1 MMGKMTMTRLAR
13 IRPSNLVIFAAL
25 PFLIYIFTSVP
36 NYRRS
41 LIAIVGIETGAPSL
55 LFGAVLMSAMFF
67 LGTVFPFRSFREQ
80 LQSWRSR
87 TVAVAA
93 LLLNVLLALYLAFI
107 ADISI
112 FIGSIVANLVDPT
125 QSEMVV
131 RAVTPRRLTPEAF
144 ASVSNIFSHLT
155 WIYVGVTAI
164 LSALVLVELSGRKTS
179 IARYARLMLFT
190 MNGCG
195 LLFLLLVAHLG
206 FASGFFTSIRAGFFA
221 YILAAILGLA
231 WASLLRLTLKRQTI
245 QIYATVSCLM
255 LASALA
261 FYLQP
266 KTTYVLAGSLEKSVA
281 IIKGTPKS
289 LVDTIRYGQF
299 DASIIQE
306 IGLRSASSAEHALK
320 LLADGKEVSAI
331 FLPIDVTPNNMPEI
345 WRTEFLPDQFQTPA
359 IALLVGG
366 LLLGLLTISAF
377 QHKRHPLS
385 VSAEFFIDTVRGI
398 PMLVIILF
406 IGLPLAGSIKDVT
419 DGAIDLPN
427 VLRGVI
433 AIAIGYSAYL
443 AEIFRAGIEAVPR
456 SQIEAARSLGLS
468 TWQLARFVVLPQALR
483 IVIPPLGNEFIAMLK
498 DTSLLSILSVRDMT
512 QRMREFQSASF
523 LPFAPFNSAAILYV
537 CMTLA
542 AASLIGFI
550 ERKYD
555 VKSR

>member
-1 MMGKMTMTRLAR
+1 MITRLAR

-25 PFLIYIFTSVP
+25 PFIIYLFSSVP

-41 LIAIVGIETGAPSL
+41 FIAILGVESGALTL
-55 LFGAVLMSAMFF
+55 LAS
-67 LGTVFPFRSFREQ
+67 
-80 LQSWRSR
+80 
-87 TVAVAA
+87 AA
-93 LLLNVLLALYLAFI
+93 LVFMLFFFGTLLPFFSLRDRLNTKRQRSIAFTALFLNVFLAYYLAAI
-107 ADISI
+107 ADISM
-112 FIGSIVANLVDPT
+112 FIGSIVANLVDPS

-131 RAVTPRRLTPEAF
+131 RAVTPRRLTPDALLH
-144 ASVSNIFSHLT
+144 VSAVFQHLT
-155 WIYVGVTAI
+155 WAYVALTTV
-164 LSALVLVELSGRKTS
+164 LSGLVLLIFSNRDD
-179 IARYARLMLFT
+179 IFARYSLIALFIL
-190 MNGCG
+190 NGSG

-206 FASGFFTSIRAGFFA
+206 FASGLFTSIRAGLFA
-221 YILAAILGLA
+221 YLLAAGLGLI
-231 WASLLRLTLKRQTI
+231 WASMLRMTLKRHTI
-245 QIYATVSCLM
+245 AIYATVSCVM

-266 KTTYVLAGSLEKSVA
+266 KTTYVLAGSLENSVA

-289 LVDTIRYGQF
+289 LVDAIRYGQF
-299 DASIIQE
+299 DASITRE
-306 IGLRSASSAEHALK
+306 IGLRSAASPEHALK
-320 LLADGKEVSAI
+320 LLADRKEVSAV
-331 FLPIDVTPNNMPEI
+331 FLPIDFTPIDSTEI
-345 WRTEFLPDQFQTPA
+345 WRTEFLPEQFQTPA

-377 QHKRHPLS
+377 QHHRHPLS

-468 TWQLARFVVLPQALR
+468 TWQLARLVVLPQALR

-523 LPFAPFNSAAILYV
+523 LPFAPFNSAALLYV
-537 CMTLA
+537 CLTLA

>member
-1 MMGKMTMTRLAR
+1 MITRLAR
-13 IRPSNLVIFAAL
+13 VRPSNLVIFAAL
-25 PFLIYIFTSVP
+25 PFIIYLFSSVP

-41 LIAIVGIETGAPSL
+41 FIAILGVENGAMTL
-55 LFGAVLMSAMFF
+55 LAS
-67 LGTVFPFRSFREQ
+67 
-80 LQSWRSR
+80 
-87 TVAVAA
+87 AA
-93 LLLNVLLALYLAFI
+93 LLFILFFSGTLLPIYCLRNRLNTRRQQSIAITALILNVFLSFYLAIF

-112 FIGSIVANLVDPT
+112 FIGSIVANLVDPS

-131 RAVTPRRLTPEAF
+131 RAVTPRRLTPEALL
-144 ASVSNIFSHLT
+144 SVSTAFKHVTWLYAALT
-155 WIYVGVTAI
+155 TA
-164 LSALVLVELSGRKTS
+164 LSGLALLTFSDRYNVV
-179 IARYARLMLFT
+179 ARYSITVLLIL
-190 MNGCG
+190 NGSG

-206 FASGFFTSIRAGFFA
+206 FASGLFTSIRAGLFA
-221 YILAAILGLA
+221 YLLAAILGLI
-231 WASLLRLTLKRQTI
+231 WASMLRMTLKRHTI
-245 QIYATVSCLM
+245 IIYSSICCVM
-255 LASALA
+255 LAAA
-261 FYLQP
+261 VVFYFQP

-299 DASIIQE
+299 DASITE
-306 IGLRSASSAEHALK
+306 EVGLRSAASPEHALK
-320 LLADGKEVSAI
+320 LLEDQKEVSAV
-331 FLPIDVTPNNMPEI
+331 FLPISFTPSDLNEI
-345 WRTEFLPDQFQTPA
+345 WRTEFLPDQFHTPA
-359 IALLVGG
+359 IALFVGG

-377 QHKRHPLS
+377 QHQRHPLS

-406 IGLPLAGSIKDVT
+406 IGLPLAGSIKDAT

-468 TWQLARFVVLPQALR
+468 TWQLARLIVLPQALQ

-498 DTSLLSILSVRDMT
+498 DTSLLSILSVRDIT

-523 LPFAPFNSAAILYV
+523 LPFAPFSSAALLYV
-537 CMTLA
+537 CLTLA

>member
-1 MMGKMTMTRLAR
+1 MMARLAR
-13 IRPSNLVIFAAL
+13 VRPSNLVIFAAL
-25 PFLIYIFTSVP
+25 PFIIYLFHYVP

-41 LIAIVGIETGAPSL
+41 FIAILGVESGATDLLLSAAL
-55 LFGAVLMSAMFF
+55 LFALLFFGSVLPFFSFRNSFNSRRHRVIAFSAMF
-67 LGTVFPFRSFREQ
+67 
-80 LQSWRSR
+80 
-87 TVAVAA
+87 
-93 LLLNVLLALYLAFI
+93 LNIIFAYYLAAF
-107 ADISI
+107 ADISM

-125 QSEMVV
+125 QSNIVIP
-131 RAVTPRRLTPEAF
+131 AVTPRRLTIEALLN
-144 ASVSNIFSHLT
+144 VSNVFSQLAWVYAAFST
-155 WIYVGVTAI
+155 I
-164 LSALVLVELSGRKTS
+164 LSALILLMFSSRESFLVRFAV
-179 IARYARLMLFT
+179 IILFIV
-190 MNGCG
+190 NGG
-195 LLFLLLVAHLG
+195 GVLFLLLVAHLG
-206 FASGFFTSIRAGFFA
+206 FASGLFTTLRAGLFA
-221 YILAAILGLA
+221 YLLAALLGLI
-231 WASLLRLTLKRQTI
+231 WASMLGMALKRHTI
-245 QIYATVSCLM
+245 AVYATASSMM

-289 LVDTIRYGQF
+289 LVDAIRYGQF
-299 DASIIQE
+299 DDSITQE
-306 IGLRSASSAEHALK
+306 IGLRSAASPEHALK
-320 LLADGKEVSAI
+320 LLADGKEVSAV
-331 FLPIDVTPNNMPEI
+331 FLPIDFTPNDSTEI

-366 LLLGLLTISAF
+366 LLLGLLTISAY
-377 QHKRHPLS
+377 QHRRHPLS

-406 IGLPLAGSIKDVT
+406 IGLPLAGSLKDVT
-419 DGAIDLPN
+419 HGAIDLPN

-443 AEIFRAGIEAVPR
+443 AEIFRAGIEAIPR

-468 TWQLARFVVLPQALR
+468 TWQLARLVVLPQALR

-523 LPFAPFNSAAILYV
+523 LPFAPFNSAALLYV
-537 CMTLA
+537 CLTLA